1 MQNNKPDNGDIN
13 EAVEESFPAS
23 DPPSFSTPHAEYQ
36 AASTKNRKGG
46 ISPGTWV
53 MVAIA
58 ALLLIA
64 LISLA
69 F

>member
-1 MQNNKPDNGDIN
+1 MQDQKPTESQKVN

-23 DPPSFSTPHAEYQ
+23 DPPAYSTPHAEYQ
-36 AASTKNRKGG
+36 AASETSRRV
-46 ISPGTWV
+46 SPGTWV
-53 MVAIA
+53 MVVIA
-58 ALLLIA
+58 AILLIA